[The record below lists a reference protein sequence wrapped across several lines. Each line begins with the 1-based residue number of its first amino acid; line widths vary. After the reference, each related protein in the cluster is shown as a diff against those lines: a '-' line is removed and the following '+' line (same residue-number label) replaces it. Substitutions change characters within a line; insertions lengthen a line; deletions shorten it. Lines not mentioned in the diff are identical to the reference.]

1 MREFFIF
8 LAPVAAVIV
17 LLIALKKGFNRQA
30 FIVSAGITM
39 VINMLLMERLS
50 MYGFIF
56 FLTVPLAVIYVVIC
70 LVLSLV
76 EKKS

>member
-70 LVLSLV
+70 LVLCLV

>member
-76 EKKS
+76 ENKS